1 MSLIKKHVPIG
12 VLNKFG
18 TTFHCADRMS
28 HHEAEFK
35 QWLEEFGAVIHHDSG
50 DVDEE
55 AVVDMFYDYM
65 ANVDWRTNH
74 AN

>member
-18 TTFHCADRMS
+18 
-28 HHEAEFK
+28 
-35 QWLEEFGAVIHHDSG
+35 AVIHHDSG
-50 DVDEE
+50 NVDEE

-65 ANVDWRTNH
+65 ANVDWRVNQ
-74 AN
+74 